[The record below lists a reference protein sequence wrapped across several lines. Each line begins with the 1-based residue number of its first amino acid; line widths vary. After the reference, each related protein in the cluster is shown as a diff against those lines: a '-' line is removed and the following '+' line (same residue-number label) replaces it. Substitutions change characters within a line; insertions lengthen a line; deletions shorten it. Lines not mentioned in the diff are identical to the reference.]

1 MNTQAI
7 KEAVA
12 RAAAEYGVQDY
23 EISLSARESAGAE
36 ALKDEISSVTYSNS
50 GTMEVRCV
58 KDGRSGYATS
68 DLIDPAT
75 AAELVATACANAGVI
90 DDADTLGLFPGSESY
105 RSTDDRAADLPA
117 TDEMKE
123 QAMDLQRRTY
133 AASDKVVDGTQCA
146 VQGMRFT
153 SAMINSAGLD
163 LDYGCSI
170 VFRVVSAG
178 VKDGE
183 DAADDYRVVR
193 TDAEDPQTTVDKT
206 VTGALSK
213 LGAEPVDSGKYNIII
228 ASGALRDL
236 LETYADVFSA
246 RSAYLKTS
254 LLAGKEGQEVA
265 SPLVTLVDDPFYPGK
280 FLHCPF
286 DGEGVAV
293 YAKNVIEKGQLNTL
307 LYNRMYAKLM
317 DRQTTGNAADAK
329 FIEPKGLYFAPGEL
343 TAEQLLAKLG
353 SGLYITALNGLH
365 AGANVQSGDF
375 SLQAEGYLVE
385 GGKKTRPVKNI
396 TIADNFFQMLKKV
409 DAISDKVEFGAVS
422 DFGAPEILFT
432 QVSVSGK

>member
-68 DLIDPAT
+68 DLIDPAA

-117 TDEMKE
+117 TNEMKE

-153 SAMINSAGLD
+153 SAMMNSAGLD

-293 YAKNVIEKGQLNTL
+293 YAKNVIEKGQLKTL

>member
-50 GTMEVRCV
+50 GTMKVRCV

-68 DLIDPAT
+68 DLIDPAA

-117 TDEMKE
+117 TNEMKE

-153 SAMINSAGLD
+153 SAMMNSAGLD

-343 TAEQLLAKLG
+343 TAEQLLTKLG

>member
-1 MNTQAI
+1 MNTKAI

-50 GTMEVRCV
+50 GTMKVRCV

-68 DLIDPAT
+68 DLIDPAA

-90 DDADTLGLFPGSESY
+90 DDTDTLGLFPGSESY

-117 TDEMKE
+117 TGEMKE
-123 QAMDLQRRTY
+123 QTMDLQRRTY

-153 SAMINSAGLD
+153 SAMMNSAGLD

-213 LGAEPVDSGKYNIII
+213 LGAEPVDSDKYNIII

-293 YAKNVIEKGQLNTL
+293 YAKNVIEKGQLKTL

>member
-50 GTMEVRCV
+50 GTMKVRCV

-90 DDADTLGLFPGSESY
+90 DDTDTLGLFPGSESY

-123 QAMDLQRRTY
+123 QAMELQRRTY

-153 SAMINSAGLD
+153 SAMMNSAGLD

>member
-68 DLIDPAT
+68 DLIDPAA

-153 SAMINSAGLD
+153 SAMMNSAGLD

-293 YAKNVIEKGQLNTL
+293 YAKNVIEKGQLKTL

-343 TAEQLLAKLG
+343 TAEQLLAKLD

>member
-50 GTMEVRCV
+50 GTMKVRCV

-68 DLIDPAT
+68 DLIDPAA

-153 SAMINSAGLD
+153 SAMMNSAGLD

-293 YAKNVIEKGQLNTL
+293 YAKNVIEKGQLKTL

-353 SGLYITALNGLH
+353 NGLYITALNGLH

>member
-1 MNTQAI
+1 MNTKAI

-68 DLIDPAT
+68 DLIDPAA

-153 SAMINSAGLD
+153 SAMMNSAGLD

-293 YAKNVIEKGQLNTL
+293 YAKNVIEKGQLKTL

>member
-50 GTMEVRCV
+50 GTMKVRCV

-153 SAMINSAGLD
+153 SAMMNSAGLD

-293 YAKNVIEKGQLNTL
+293 YAKNVIEKGQLKTL

>member
-50 GTMEVRCV
+50 GTMKVRCV

-68 DLIDPAT
+68 DLIDPAA

-117 TDEMKE
+117 TNEMKE
-123 QAMDLQRRTY
+123 QTMDLQRRTY

-153 SAMINSAGLD
+153 SAMMNSAGLD

-293 YAKNVIEKGQLNTL
+293 YAKNVIEKGQLKTL

>member
-68 DLIDPAT
+68 DLIDPAA

-90 DDADTLGLFPGSESY
+90 DDTDTLGLFPGSESY

-123 QAMDLQRRTY
+123 QTMDLQRRTY

-153 SAMINSAGLD
+153 SAMMNSAGLD

>member
-1 MNTQAI
+1 MNTKAI

-50 GTMEVRCV
+50 GTMKVRCV

-68 DLIDPAT
+68 DLIDPAA

-90 DDADTLGLFPGSESY
+90 DDTDTLGLFPGSESY

-123 QAMDLQRRTY
+123 QTMDLQRRTY

-153 SAMINSAGLD
+153 SAMMNSAGLD

-293 YAKNVIEKGQLNTL
+293 YAKNVIEKGQLKTL

>member
-50 GTMEVRCV
+50 GIMKVRCV

-68 DLIDPAT
+68 DLIDPAA

-153 SAMINSAGLD
+153 SAMMNSAGLD

-293 YAKNVIEKGQLNTL
+293 YAKNVIEKGQLKTL

-343 TAEQLLAKLG
+343 TAEQLLAKLD

>member
-7 KEAVA
+7 KQAVA
-12 RAAAEYGVQDY
+12 EAAAEYGVQDY
-23 EISLSARESAGAE
+23 EIRISSQERAGAE
-36 ALKDEISSVTYSNS
+36 ALKDEISSVAYSNA
-50 GTMEVRCV
+50 GALTVRCV

-68 DLIDPAT
+68 DLIDPAA
-75 AAELVATACANAGVI
+75 AAELVATACANAGII
-90 DDADTLGLFPGSESY
+90 DDEDALGLFPGSDAY
-105 RSTDDRAADLPA
+105 QPTGDRATALPA

-153 SAMINSAGLD
+153 SAMMNSAGLD

-206 VTGALSK
+206 VTSALSK

-228 ASGALRDL
+228 ASGAMRDL

-280 FLHCPF
+280 FGHCPF

-293 YAKNVIEKGQLNTL
+293 YTKNVIEKGQLKTL

-343 TAEQLLAKLG
+343 TAEELLAKLG

>member
-50 GTMEVRCV
+50 GTMKVRCV

-68 DLIDPAT
+68 DLIDPAA

-153 SAMINSAGLD
+153 SAMMNSAGLD

>member
-50 GTMEVRCV
+50 GTMKVRCV

-68 DLIDPAT
+68 DLIDPAA

-153 SAMINSAGLD
+153 SAMMNSAGLD

-254 LLAGKEGQEVA
+254 LMAGKEGQEVA

-293 YAKNVIEKGQLNTL
+293 YAKNVIEKGQLKTL

>member
-50 GTMEVRCV
+50 GTMKVRCV

-90 DDADTLGLFPGSESY
+90 DDTDTLGLFPGSDVY
-105 RSTDDRAADLPA
+105 RSTGDRAADLPA

-153 SAMINSAGLD
+153 SAMMNSSGLD

-293 YAKNVIEKGQLNTL
+293 YAKNVIEKGQLKTL

>member
-68 DLIDPAT
+68 DLIDPAA

-153 SAMINSAGLD
+153 SAMMNSAGLD

-293 YAKNVIEKGQLNTL
+293 YAKNVIEKGQLKTL

>member
-50 GTMEVRCV
+50 GTMKVRCV

-90 DDADTLGLFPGSESY
+90 DDTDTLGLFPGSDVY
-105 RSTDDRAADLPA
+105 RSTDDRAAYLPA

-153 SAMINSAGLD
+153 SAMMNSAGLD

-293 YAKNVIEKGQLNTL
+293 YAKNVIEKGQLKTL

-343 TAEQLLAKLG
+343 TAEQLLAKLD

>member
-50 GTMEVRCV
+50 GTMKVRCV

-68 DLIDPAT
+68 DLIDPAA

-90 DDADTLGLFPGSESY
+90 DDTDTLGLFPGSESY

-123 QAMDLQRRTY
+123 QTMDLQRRTY

-153 SAMINSAGLD
+153 SAMMNSAGLD

-293 YAKNVIEKGQLNTL
+293 YAKNVIEKGQLKTL

>member
-1 MNTQAI
+1 MNTKAI

-68 DLIDPAT
+68 DLIDPAA

-153 SAMINSAGLD
+153 SAMMNSAGLD

-265 SPLVTLVDDPFYPGK
+265 STLVTLVDDPFYPGK

-293 YAKNVIEKGQLNTL
+293 YAKNVIEKGQLKTL

-343 TAEQLLAKLG
+343 TAEQLLAKLD

>member
-50 GTMEVRCV
+50 GTMKVRCV

-153 SAMINSAGLD
+153 SAMMNSAGLD

>member
-68 DLIDPAT
+68 DLIDPAA

-153 SAMINSAGLD
+153 SAMMNSAGLD

>member
-68 DLIDPAT
+68 DLIDPAA

-117 TDEMKE
+117 TNEMKE
-123 QAMDLQRRTY
+123 QTMDLQRRTY

-153 SAMINSAGLD
+153 SAMMNSAGLD

-293 YAKNVIEKGQLNTL
+293 YAKNVIEKGQLKTL

>member
-1 MNTQAI
+1 MNTKAI

-68 DLIDPAT
+68 DLIDPAA

-153 SAMINSAGLD
+153 SAMMNSAGLD

-293 YAKNVIEKGQLNTL
+293 YAKNVIEKGQLKTL

-375 SLQAEGYLVE
+375 SIQAEGYLVE

>member
-153 SAMINSAGLD
+153 SAMMNSAGLD

-293 YAKNVIEKGQLNTL
+293 YAKNVIEKGQLKTL

>member
-50 GTMEVRCV
+50 GTMKVRCV

-68 DLIDPAT
+68 DLIDPAA

-153 SAMINSAGLD
+153 SAMMNSAGLD

-293 YAKNVIEKGQLNTL
+293 YAKNVIEKGQLKTL

>member
-50 GTMEVRCV
+50 GIMKVRCV

-68 DLIDPAT
+68 DLIDPAA

-117 TDEMKE
+117 TNEMKE
-123 QAMDLQRRTY
+123 QTMDLQRRTY

-153 SAMINSAGLD
+153 SAMMNSAGLD

>member
-50 GTMEVRCV
+50 GTMKVRCV

-68 DLIDPAT
+68 DLIDPAA

-123 QAMDLQRRTY
+123 QAMELQRRTY

-153 SAMINSAGLD
+153 SAMMNSAGLD

>member
-50 GTMEVRCV
+50 GTMKVRCV

-90 DDADTLGLFPGSESY
+90 DDVDTLGLFPGSESY

-153 SAMINSAGLD
+153 SAMMNSAGLD

>member
-12 RAAAEYGVQDY
+12 QAAAEYGVQDY
-23 EISLSARESAGAE
+23 EINLSARESAGAE

-50 GTMEVRCV
+50 GTMVVRCV

-68 DLIDPAT
+68 DLIDPAA

-90 DDADTLGLFPGSESY
+90 DDVDTLELFSGSDAY
-105 RSTDDRAADLPA
+105 QSTDDRAADLPA

-123 QAMDLQRRTY
+123 QTMELQRMVY

-153 SAMINSAGLD
+153 SALMNSAGLD

-170 VFRVVSAG
+170 VFRLVSAG

-206 VTGALSK
+206 VASALSK
-213 LGAEPVDSGKYNIII
+213 LGGEPVDSGKYNIII
-228 ASGALRDL
+228 ASGALRSL

-265 SPLVTLVDDPFYPGK
+265 SPLVTLVDDPFYPDK

-293 YAKNVIEKGQLNTL
+293 YTKNVIEKGELKTL

-343 TAEQLLAKLG
+343 SAEQLLAKLG

-385 GGKKTRPVKNI
+385 DGKKTRPVKNI

>member
-50 GTMEVRCV
+50 GTMKVRCV

-68 DLIDPAT
+68 DLIDPAA

-117 TDEMKE
+117 TNEMKE

-153 SAMINSAGLD
+153 SAMMNSAGLD

-293 YAKNVIEKGQLNTL
+293 YAKNVIEKGQLKTL

>member
-68 DLIDPAT
+68 DLIDPA
-75 AAELVATACANAGVI
+75 AAAQLVATACANAGVI
-90 DDADTLGLFPGSESY
+90 DDTDTLGLFPGSDVY

-123 QAMDLQRRTY
+123 QAMELQRRTY

-153 SAMINSAGLD
+153 SAMMNSAGLD

-206 VTGALSK
+206 VTSALSK

-293 YAKNVIEKGQLNTL
+293 YAKNVIEKGQLKTL

-343 TAEQLLAKLG
+343 TAEQLLAKLD

-385 GGKKTRPVKNI
+385 GGKKARPAKNI

>member
-50 GTMEVRCV
+50 GTMKVRCV

-123 QAMDLQRRTY
+123 QTMDLQRRTY

-153 SAMINSAGLD
+153 SAMMNSAGLD

>member
-68 DLIDPAT
+68 DLIDPAA

-153 SAMINSAGLD
+153 SAMMNSAGLD

-293 YAKNVIEKGQLNTL
+293 YAKNVIEKGQLKTL

-353 SGLYITALNGLH
+353 NGLYITALNGLH